1 MQNYV
6 IEFNYM
12 ASIRV
17 SVNGEFANEGEA
29 LAKAREQAEDA
40 DINEF
45 NIGNELESR
54 ILEVNGN

>member
-45 NIGNELESR
+45 SIGNELESR

>member
-1 MQNYV
+1 MSNYT
-6 IEFNYM
+6 IELNYI

-17 SVNGEFANEGEA
+17 SVNGDFKDEGEA
-29 LAKAREQAEDA
+29 LAKAREMAEDA

-54 ILEVNGN
+54 ILEVNS

>member
-1 MQNYV
+1 MTNYT

-17 SVNGEFANEGEA
+17 SVNGEFKDEGEA
-29 LAKAREQAEDA
+29 LAKAREIAEDA

-54 ILEVNGN
+54 ILEVNSD